1 MATGSGL
8 GLVVGGSAGG
18 VNLVSTSAASADSGV
33 QLNEFDGFSKWSF
46 QLLGTFT
53 GYSVTIYGTNDPAAK
68 YQTQNSFFGP
78 ITTLVTHGATIPATS
93 WFVLDAPAT
102 SAGTEANPLVAAG
115 TSLNHSGKLVAVR
128 AVVTGTAQTGTVT
141 VLASVSP

>member
-18 VNLVSTSAASADSGV
+18 VTLVVTSAASADSGV

-78 ITTLVTHGATIPATS
+78 NTTLVMHGATIPTSS

-102 SAGTEANPLVAAG
+102 SAGTETNPLVASG

-141 VLASVSP
+141 VIAAVSP